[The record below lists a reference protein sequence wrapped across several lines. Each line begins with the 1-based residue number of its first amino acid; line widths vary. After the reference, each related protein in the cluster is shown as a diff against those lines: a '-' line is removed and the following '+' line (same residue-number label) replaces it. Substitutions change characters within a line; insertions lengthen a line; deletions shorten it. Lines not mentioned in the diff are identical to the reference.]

1 MERIFANSLK
11 KQLTQRIKCNLSVH
25 VINDT
30 LIVDINSV
38 GYRTFHYTIN
48 NLVSQISKGLST
60 KTVADVI
67 VKQYKNHILKQ
78 YFR

>member
-1 MERIFANSLK
+1 MERIFANLLK
-11 KQLTQRIKCNLSVH
+11 EQLIQRIKSHLSAH

-38 GYRTFHYTIN
+38 GYHAFHYTIN
-48 NLVSQISKGLST
+48 NLALQISKGLST